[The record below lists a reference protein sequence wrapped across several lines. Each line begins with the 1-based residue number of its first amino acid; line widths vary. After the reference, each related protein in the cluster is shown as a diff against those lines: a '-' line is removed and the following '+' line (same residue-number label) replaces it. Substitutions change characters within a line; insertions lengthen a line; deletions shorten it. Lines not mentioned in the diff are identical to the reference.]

1 MSAEQ
6 FSVPPFFY
14 LSESKCFMKRIFL
27 SLVAIFFLSTAIAQ
41 VKDWKLGIQLWTFHI
56 SSFHDALT
64 RVDSTG
70 LTTIEVYPGQ
80 KLGGGLAG
88 VFGPAM
94 DAAQKKTV
102 RDWLASHKIDVHAF
116 GVVVC
121 EKPEEWEAY
130 FSFAKDMSIPVI
142 TAEPAKA
149 HLDVVND
156 LAGKYG
162 IKVAIHDHPKPSLY
176 WHPDSVLAAAKGR
189 PNIGACAD
197 IGHWVRNGLDPVEC
211 LKKLS
216 GKVYGLHVKDVAEFG
231 NPKADDVIFGTGKS
245 NIAGVLKELKR
256 QGFKGFFSIE
266 HEANWTSN
274 VQDVVADAQY
284 FQQQQKQ
291 LK

>member
-1 MSAEQ
+1 
-6 FSVPPFFY
+6 
-14 LSESKCFMKRIFL
+14 MKKT
-27 SLVAIFFLSTAIAQ
+27 FFLLLLLCIFSSSHAQ
-41 VKDWKLGIQLWTFHI
+41 EKDWRLGIQMWTFHI
-56 SSFHDALT
+56 SNFHDALY

-80 KLGGGLAG
+80 KLGGGLLG
-88 VFGPAM
+88 VFGPTM
-94 DAAQKKTV
+94 DATQRKTV
-102 RDWLASHKIDVHAF
+102 RDWLTKHQIKVHAF

-121 EKPEEWEAY
+121 DKPEEWDAY
-130 FSFAKDMSIPVI
+130 FAFAKEMSIPII

-149 HLDVVND
+149 HLDIVNE

-176 WHPDSVLAAAKGR
+176 WHPDSVLAAASGR

-197 IGHWVRNGLDPVEC
+197 IGHWVRNGLDPVDC
-211 LKKLS
+211 LKKLE

-231 NPKADDVIFGTGKS
+231 NPKADDVVFGNGKS

-256 QGFKGFFSIE
+256 QRFKGFFSIE
-266 HEANWTSN
+266 HEANWITN
-274 VQDVVADAQY
+274 VHDVIADAQY
-284 FQQQQKQ
+284 FQQQLKQ

>member
-1 MSAEQ
+1 
-6 FSVPPFFY
+6 
-14 LSESKCFMKRIFL
+14 MKRLSFL
-27 SLVAIFFLSTAIAQ
+27 MLMAFCLTIVKAQ
-41 VKDWKLGIQLWTFHI
+41 PGQWKLGIQMWTFHI
-56 SSFHDALT
+56 SSFYDALK

-70 LTTIEVYPGQ
+70 LRTIEVYPGQ

-88 VFGPAM
+88 VFSPAM
-94 DAAQKKTV
+94 DAIQRKTV
-102 RDWLASHKIDVHAF
+102 KDWLAKYQIKVHAF

-121 EKPEEWEAY
+121 DKPEEWDAY
-130 FSFAKDMSIPVI
+130 FSFAKDMLIPVI

-197 IGHWVRNGLDPVEC
+197 IGHWVRNGLDPVVC

-216 GKVYGLHVKDVAEFG
+216 GKIYGLHIKDVAEHG
-231 NPKADDVIFGTGKS
+231 NPQADDVIFGTGKS
-245 NIAGVLKELKR
+245 NIGGVLKELKR
-256 QGFKGFFSIE
+256 QNFKGFFSIE

-274 VQDVVADAQY
+274 VQDVIADAQY

>member
-1 MSAEQ
+1 MKKIVCTLLL
-6 FSVPPFFY
+6 F
-14 LSESKCFMKRIFL
+14 CF
-27 SLVAIFFLSTAIAQ
+27 VATLPAQ
-41 VKDWKLGIQLWTFHI
+41 QKDWKLGIQLWTFHI
-56 SSFHDALT
+56 SSFHDALH

-70 LTTIEVYPGQ
+70 LSTIEVYPGQ

-94 DAAQKKTV
+94 DATQRKTV
-102 RDWLASHKIDVHAF
+102 KEWLTKYRIQVHAF

-121 EKPEEWEAY
+121 DKPEEWEAY
-130 FSFAKDMSIPVI
+130 FAFAKEMSIPVI

-162 IKVAIHDHPKPSLY
+162 VKVAIHDHPKPSLY

-197 IGHWVRNGLDPVEC
+197 IGHWVRNGLDPVDC
-211 LKKLS
+211 LKKLA

-231 NPKADDVIFGTGKS
+231 IPDADDVVFGTGKS

-266 HEANWTSN
+266 HEANWATN
-274 VQDVVADAQY
+274 VFDVIADAKY
-284 FQQQQKQ
+284 FQAQLKQ